1 MTTAPRS
8 PLLARHASFSA
19 PRILLTGANG
29 QVGWELRRT
38 LSCLGEVVALD
49 SKALNLADAAAVR
62 QKLREIAPSLIV
74 NPAAYT
80 AVDKAESEPELAHA
94 VNAVAPGV
102 LAEEADK
109 LGALL
114 VHYSTDYV
122 FNGSGAELD
131 SGEAR
136 PWREDDACDPI
147 NVYGA
152 TKLAGERAIQATG
165 CRHLIFR
172 TSWVY
177 GARGNNF
184 LLTMRR
190 LMRERPEL
198 KIVADQIGAP
208 TWCRDLAEA
217 TALVLSQMVLP
228 DSRFDQTQAWGIYN
242 MTNAGET
249 SWHGFA
255 EAIQALDGSNAR
267 LLPIPS
273 SEYPTPARRPLNSR
287 LNNDKLEQTF
297 GIRLQDWRAAL
308 ALCDAE
314 GR

>member
-1 MTTAPRS
+1 MT
-8 PLLARHASFSA
+8 SA

-38 LSCLGEVVALD
+38 LACLGEVVALD
-49 SKALNLADAAAVR
+49 SKAMNLADVDAVR
-62 QKLREIAPSLIV
+62 RRVREIAPAIIV

-80 AVDKAESEPELAHA
+80 AVDRAESEPELAHA
-94 VNAVAPGV
+94 VNAIAPGV
-102 LAEEADK
+102 LAEEAGR

-122 FNGSGAELD
+122 FNGSGET
-131 SGEAR
+131 
-136 PWREDDACDPI
+136 PWREDDACDPL

-152 TKLAGERAIQATG
+152 TKLAGERAILASG

-177 GARGNNF
+177 GARGSNF

-198 KIVADQIGAP
+198 KIVADQVGAP

-217 TALVLSQMVLP
+217 TAQVLSQIVSP
-228 DSRFDQTQAWGIYN
+228 ASSFRGDAPWGVYH

-255 EAIQALDGSNAR
+255 QAIQALDEFDETCAPAH

-273 SEYPTPARRPLNSR
+273 SDYPTPAKRPLNSR
-287 LNNDKLEQTF
+287 LNNDRLERTF
-297 GIRLQDWRAAL
+297 GLRLQDWRAAL
-308 ALCDAE
+308 ALCLN
-314 GR
+314 

>member
-1 MTTAPRS
+1 MTTIPRS
-8 PLLARHASFSA
+8 PLPA
-19 PRILLTGANG
+19 PRILLTGARG

-49 SKALNLADAAAVR
+49 SRSMNLADADAVR
-62 QKLREIAPSLIV
+62 QTVRDIAPQIIV

-94 VNAVAPGV
+94 VNAVAPGI
-102 LAEEADK
+102 LAEEAAR
-109 LGALL
+109 LGAVL

-122 FNGSGAELD
+122 FNGSG
-131 SGEAR
+131 ST
-136 PWREDDACDPI
+136 PWKEDDACDPL

-152 TKLAGERAIQATG
+152 TKLAGECAIQAAG

-177 GARGNNF
+177 GARGSNF

-198 KIVADQIGAP
+198 KIVADQAGAP

-217 TALVLSQMVLP
+217 TAQVLGQIASPM
-228 DSRFDQTQAWGIYN
+228 SAANQAEPWGIYH

-255 EAIQALDGSNAR
+255 EAIQAMDEFDETCAPAHLR
-267 LLPIPS
+267 PIPS
-273 SEYPTPARRPLNSR
+273 SDYPTPARRPLNSR
-287 LNNDKLEQTF
+287 LNNDKLKQTF
-297 GIRLQDWRAAL
+297 GISLQDWRAAL
-308 ALCDAE
+308 ALCL
-314 GR
+314 G

>member
-1 MTTAPRS
+1 MA
-8 PLLARHASFSA
+8 AR
-19 PRILLTGANG
+19 RILLTGPNG
-29 QVGWELRRT
+29 QIGWELQRT
-38 LSCLGEVVALD
+38 LSCMGEVVALD
-49 SKALNLADAAAVR
+49 SRAMNLADADAVR
-62 QKLREIAPSLIV
+62 RTVREVAPNIIV
-74 NPAAYT
+74 NAAAYT
-80 AVDKAESEPELAHA
+80 AVDKAERESEPARV
-94 VNAVAPGV
+94 VNAVAPGI
-102 LAEEADK
+102 LAEEAERLD
-109 LGALL
+109 ALL

-122 FNGSGAELD
+122 FNGSGD
-131 SGEAR
+131 R
-136 PWREDDACDPI
+136 PWREDDVCDPL

-152 TKLAGERAIQATG
+152 TKLEGERAIQATG

-198 KIVADQIGAP
+198 KIVSDQVGVP

-217 TALVLSQMVLP
+217 TALILSQVTAPTNRL
-228 DSRFDQTQAWGIYN
+228 DEGASWGMYH

-255 EAIQALDGSNAR
+255 DAIRMLDGTEAR

-273 SEYPTPARRPLNSR
+273 SDYPTPARRPLNSR
-287 LNNDKLEQTF
+287 LDNDKLKQTF
-297 GIRLQDWRAAL
+297 GISLQDWRTAL
-308 ALCDAE
+308 ALCLGANDT
-314 GR
+314 

>member
-1 MTTAPRS
+1 MTA
-8 PLLARHASFSA
+8 AR
-19 PRILLTGANG
+19 RILLTGARG

-49 SKALNLADAAAVR
+49 SRSMNLVDADAVR
-62 QKLREIAPSLIV
+62 QTVREMAPNIIV

-94 VNAVAPGV
+94 VNAVAPGI
-102 LAEEADK
+102 LAEEAGR

-122 FNGSGAELD
+122 FNGSG
-131 SGEAR
+131 ST
-136 PWREDDACDPI
+136 PWQEDDACDPL

-152 TKLAGERAIQATG
+152 TKLAGERAIQAAG

-177 GARGNNF
+177 GARGSNF

-198 KIVADQIGAP
+198 KIVADQVGAP

-217 TALVLSQMVLP
+217 TAQALSQITSPM
-228 DSRFDQTQAWGIYN
+228 SAANQAEPWGIYHV
-242 MTNAGET
+242 TNAGET

-255 EAIQALDGSNAR
+255 GAIQAHDGAGVR

-273 SEYPTPARRPLNSR
+273 SDYPTPARRPLNSR
-287 LNNDKLEQTF
+287 LNNDKLKRTF
-297 GIRLQDWRAAL
+297 GISLQDWRAAL
-308 ALCDAE
+308 ALCL
-314 GR
+314 G

>member
-1 MTTAPRS
+1 MS
-8 PLLARHASFSA
+8 PAC
-19 PRILLTGANG
+19 PRILLTGSNG

-38 LSCLGEVVALD
+38 LGALGEIVATDSRTLD
-49 SKALNLADAAAVR
+49 LADADAVR
-62 QKLREIAPSLIV
+62 NAVRAIAPTIIV

-80 AVDKAESEPELAHA
+80 AVDRAEGEPERAHA

-102 LAEEADK
+102 LAEEAAR

-122 FNGSGAELD
+122 FAGSGDA
-131 SGEAR
+131 
-136 PWREDDACDPI
+136 PWREDDAPGPR

-152 TKLAGERAIQATG
+152 TKLQGEQAIEAAG

-177 GARGNNF
+177 GARGSNF

-217 TALVLSQMVLP
+217 TAQVLAQVRAADESH
-228 DSRFDQTQAWGIYN
+228 WGVYH

-255 EAIQALDGSNAR
+255 ETIRSLDAFDATVVPAR
-267 LLPIPS
+267 LVPIPS
-273 SEYPTPARRPLNSR
+273 ADYPTPACRPLNSR
-287 LNNDKLEQTF
+287 LDNGKLARSF
-297 GIRLQDWRAAL
+297 GLRLRDWREAL
-308 ALCDAE
+308 ALCMDTDRLFERKPA
-314 GR
+314 

>member
-1 MTTAPRS
+1 
-8 PLLARHASFSA
+8 
-19 PRILLTGANG
+19 LLTGANG

-38 LSCLGEVVALD
+38 LACLGEVVALD
-49 SKALNLADAAAVR
+49 SKAMNLADADAVR
-62 QKLREIAPSLIV
+62 RKVREIAPAIIV

-80 AVDKAESEPELAHA
+80 AVDKAESEPELVHA
-94 VNAVAPGV
+94 VNAIAPGV
-102 LAEEADK
+102 LAEEAGR

-114 VHYSTDYV
+114 LHYSTDYV
-122 FNGSGAELD
+122 FNGSGET
-131 SGEAR
+131 S
-136 PWREDDACDPI
+136 WREGDVCDPL

-152 TKLAGERAIQATG
+152 TKLAGERAILASG

-177 GARGNNF
+177 GARGSNF

-217 TALVLSQMVLP
+217 TALVLSQLVSPLSKRMDDP
-228 DSRFDQTQAWGIYN
+228 WGIYH

-255 EAIQALDGSNAR
+255 EAIQALDEFDETCAPAH

-273 SEYPTPARRPLNSR
+273 SDYPTPATRPLNSR
-287 LNNDKLEQTF
+287 LNNDRLEQTF
-297 GIRLQDWRAAL
+297 GLRLQDWRDAL
-308 ALCDAE
+308 ALCL
-314 GR
+314 GK

>member
-1 MTTAPRS
+1 VSIR
-8 PLLARHASFSA
+8 
-19 PRILLTGANG
+19 PRIVLTGANG
-29 QVGWELRRT
+29 QVGWELQRT
-38 LSCLGEVVALD
+38 LSCLGEVIALD
-49 SKALNLADAAAVR
+49 SKAMDLTDAAAVR
-62 QKLREIAPSLIV
+62 QKLRETAPAIIV

-80 AVDKAESEPELAHA
+80 AVDKAEREPERAHA

-102 LAEEADK
+102 LAEEAVK

-122 FNGSGAELD
+122 FNGSGTT
-131 SGEAR
+131 

-147 NVYGA
+147 NVYGT
-152 TKLAGERAIQATG
+152 TKLEGERAIQAKG

-177 GARGNNF
+177 GARGSNF

-217 TALVLSQMVLP
+217 TALVLSQLGSP
-228 DSRFDQTQAWGIYN
+228 LSQSGAGEPWGVYN
-242 MTNAGET
+242 MTNSGET

-255 EAIQALDGSNAR
+255 EAIQALDVPSETQAAR
-267 LLPIPS
+267 LLPIPGS
-273 SEYPTPARRPLNSR
+273 DYPTPARRPLNSR
-287 LNNDKLEQTF
+287 LDNDKLEHTF
-297 GIRLQDWRAAL
+297 GIRLQDWRVAL
-308 ALCDAE
+308 ARCMDQS
-314 GR
+314 

>member
-1 MTTAPRS
+1 MK
-8 PLLARHASFSA
+8 
-19 PRILLTGANG
+19 ILLTGGNG

-38 LSCLGEVVALD
+38 LACLGKVVAVD
-49 SKALNLADAAAVR
+49 SKEMDLSDAAAIRRVVR
-62 QKLREIAPSLIV
+62 EVNPGIIV
-74 NPAAYT
+74 NPAAHT
-80 AVDKAESEPELAHA
+80 AVDKAESERERAWA
-94 VNAVAPGV
+94 VNAVAPGI
-102 LAEEADK
+102 LAEEAEK

-122 FNGSGAELD
+122 FDGSGD
-131 SGEAR
+131 I
-136 PWREDDACDPI
+136 PWREDDASGPL

-152 TKLAGERAIQATG
+152 SKLAGEQAIQTA
-165 CRHLIFR
+165 CQRHLIFR

-177 GARGNNF
+177 GARGANF

-208 TWCRDLAEA
+208 TWSRMLAEA
-217 TALVLSQMVLP
+217 TALILAQQVSPARGADRPQP
-228 DSRFDQTQAWGIYN
+228 WGVYH

-255 EAIQALDGSNAR
+255 EAIQALDGTESKAR

-273 SEYPTPARRPLNSR
+273 SDYPTPAKRPLNSR
-287 LNNDKLEQTF
+287 LNNDKLVRVF
-297 GIRLQDWRAAL
+297 GVSLPDWREAL
-308 ALCDAE
+308 SLCMQS
-314 GR
+314 

>member
-1 MTTAPRS
+1 MN
-8 PLLARHASFSA
+8 
-19 PRILLTGANG
+19 ILLTGGNG

-38 LSCLGEVVALD
+38 LACLGEVVTVD
-49 SKALNLADAAAVR
+49 SKEMDLSDAAAIRRVVR
-62 QKLREIAPSLIV
+62 EVKPRIIV
-74 NPAAYT
+74 NPAAHT
-80 AVDKAESEPELAHA
+80 AVDKAESERDLAWA
-94 VNAVAPGV
+94 VNATAPGI
-102 LAEEADK
+102 LADEAEK

-122 FNGSGAELD
+122 FNGT
-131 SGEAR
+131 GER
-136 PWREDDACDPI
+136 PWREDDATGPL

-152 TKLAGERAIQATG
+152 SKLAGEQAIQAA
-165 CRHLIFR
+165 CRRHLIFR

-177 GARGNNF
+177 GARGANF

-208 TWCRDLAEA
+208 TWSRMLAEA
-217 TALVLSQMVLP
+217 TALILAQQVSP
-228 DSRFDQTQAWGIYN
+228 ARGADRPEPWGVYH

-255 EAIQALDGSNAR
+255 EAIQALDDAESKAR

-273 SEYPTPARRPLNSR
+273 SDYPTPATRPLNSR
-287 LNNDKLEQTF
+287 LNNDKLARVF
-297 GIRLQDWRAAL
+297 GVRLPDWRAAL
-308 ALCDAE
+308 ELCMK
-314 GR
+314 G

>member
-1 MTTAPRS
+1 M
-8 PLLARHASFSA
+8 
-19 PRILLTGANG
+19 LLTGANG

-38 LSCLGEVVALD
+38 LSSLGEVIALD
-49 SKALNLADAAAVR
+49 SKAMNLADAAAVR
-62 QKLREIAPSLIV
+62 QKVREIAPAIIV
-74 NPAAYT
+74 NPAAHT
-80 AVDKAESEPELAHA
+80 AVDKAESEQELAHA
-94 VNAVAPGV
+94 VNAAAPGV
-102 LAEEADK
+102 LAEEAARLD
-109 LGALL
+109 ALL

-122 FNGSGAELD
+122 FNGSGTT
-131 SGEAR
+131 
-136 PWREDDACDPI
+136 PWREDDACDPL

-152 TKLAGERAIQATG
+152 SKLAGERAIQASG

-177 GARGNNF
+177 GARGSNF

-217 TALVLSQMVLP
+217 TALVLSQTNSP
-228 DSRFDQTQAWGIYN
+228 SSGFDQWGVYH

-255 EAIQALDGSNAR
+255 EAIEALDTSDDLRPPAR
-267 LLPIPS
+267 LYPIS
-273 SEYPTPARRPLNSR
+273 SNDYPTPAKRPLNSR
-287 LNNDKLEQTF
+287 LNNDKLEQVF
-297 GIRLQDWRAAL
+297 GLRLQDWQAAL
-308 ALCDAE
+308 AFCVDE
-314 GR
+314 IHS

>member
-1 MTTAPRS
+1 MSTR
-8 PLLARHASFSA
+8 

-49 SKALNLADAAAVR
+49 SKAMNLADAAVVR
-62 QKLREIAPSLIV
+62 QKVREIAPAIIV

-80 AVDKAESEPELAHA
+80 AVDKAETEVELVRA
-94 VNAVAPGV
+94 VNAIAPGI
-102 LAEEADK
+102 LAEEARSLD
-109 LGALL
+109 ALL

-122 FNGSGAELD
+122 FNGSGTT
-131 SGEAR
+131 
-136 PWREDDACDPI
+136 PWREDDACGPL

-152 TKLAGERAIQATG
+152 TKLEGEHAIQASG

-177 GARGNNF
+177 GARGSNF

-217 TALVLSQMVLP
+217 TALVLSQL
-228 DSRFDQTQAWGIYN
+228 SNADQTVPWGVYH

-255 EAIQALDGSNAR
+255 EAIQALDEFDETCAPAH

-273 SEYPTPARRPLNSR
+273 SDYPTPAQRPLNSR
-287 LNNDKLEQTF
+287 LNNDRLEQAF
-297 GIRLQDWRAAL
+297 GLRLQDWRTAL
-308 ALCDAE
+308 ALCMEASDS
-314 GR
+314 

>member
-1 MTTAPRS
+1 MT
-8 PLLARHASFSA
+8 SA

-38 LSCLGEVVALD
+38 LACLGEVVALD
-49 SKALNLADAAAVR
+49 SKAMNLADADAVR
-62 QKLREIAPSLIV
+62 RKVREIAPAIIV

-80 AVDKAESEPELAHA
+80 AVDKAESEPELAHT
-94 VNAVAPGV
+94 VNAIAPGV
-102 LAEEADK
+102 LAEEAGRQ
-109 LGALL
+109 GALL

-122 FNGSGAELD
+122 FNGSGET
-131 SGEAR
+131 
-136 PWREDDACDPI
+136 PWSEDDACDPL

-152 TKLAGERAIQATG
+152 TKLAGERAIQASG

-177 GARGNNF
+177 GARGSNF

-217 TALVLSQMVLP
+217 TAQVLGQLVSPLCSLKTDEP
-228 DSRFDQTQAWGIYN
+228 WGIYH

-255 EAIQALDGSNAR
+255 EAIQALDEFDETCAPAH

-273 SEYPTPARRPLNSR
+273 SDYPTPATRPLNSR
-287 LNNDKLEQTF
+287 LNNDRLEQTF
-297 GIRLQDWRAAL
+297 GLRLQDWRAAL
-308 ALCDAE
+308 ALCLGE
-314 GR
+314 

>member
-1 MTTAPRS
+1 VSTR
-8 PLLARHASFSA
+8 

-49 SKALNLADAAAVR
+49 SKAMNLADAVVVR
-62 QKLREIAPSLIV
+62 QKVREIAPAIIV

-80 AVDKAESEPELAHA
+80 AVDKAETEVELARA
-94 VNAVAPGV
+94 VNAIAPGI
-102 LAEEADK
+102 LAEEARLLD
-109 LGALL
+109 ALL

-122 FNGSGAELD
+122 FNGSGTT
-131 SGEAR
+131 
-136 PWREDDACDPI
+136 PWREDDACGPL

-152 TKLAGERAIQATG
+152 TKLEGEHAIQASG

-177 GARGNNF
+177 GARGSNF

-198 KIVADQIGAP
+198 KIVSDQIGAP

-217 TALVLSQMVLP
+217 TALVLSQLGNA
-228 DSRFDQTQAWGIYN
+228 DQTVPWGVYH

-255 EAIQALDGSNAR
+255 EAIQALDEFDETCAPAH
-267 LLPIPS
+267 LLPIPGS
-273 SEYPTPARRPLNSR
+273 DYPTPAQRPLNSR
-287 LNNDKLEQTF
+287 LNNDRLEQTF
-297 GIRLQDWRAAL
+297 GLRLQDWRTAL
-308 ALCDAE
+308 ALCMEASDS
-314 GR
+314 

>member
-1 MTTAPRS
+1 MSRQ
-8 PLLARHASFSA
+8 
-19 PRILLTGANG
+19 RILLTGANG

-38 LSCLGEVVALD
+38 LGCLGDVVALN
-49 SKALNLADAAAVR
+49 SKAMNLADADAVR
-62 QKLREIAPSLIV
+62 QKVREIAPHIIV

-80 AVDKAESEPELAHA
+80 AVDKAESEPDMAYA
-94 VNAVAPGV
+94 INASAPGI
-102 LAEEADK
+102 LAEEASTS
-109 LGALL
+109 GALL

-122 FNGSGAELD
+122 FNGSGAT
-131 SGEAR
+131 
-136 PWREDDACDPI
+136 PWGEDDTCDPL

-152 TKLAGERAIQATG
+152 TKLAGERAIQAAG

-177 GARGNNF
+177 GARGSNF

-198 KIVADQIGAP
+198 RIVADQVGAP

-217 TALVLSQMVLP
+217 TAQALSQISSLTHDP
-228 DSRFDQTQAWGIYN
+228 DQGAVWGVYH
-242 MTNAGET
+242 MTNGGET

-255 EAIQALDGSNAR
+255 QAIQALDASGEIQVLAR

-273 SEYPTPARRPLNSR
+273 SDYPTPAKRPLNSR
-287 LNNDKLEQTF
+287 LNNRKLEQVF
-297 GIRLQDWRAAL
+297 RLRLRDWRTAL
-308 ALCDAE
+308 ALCLEASDKS
-314 GR
+314 

>member
-1 MTTAPRS
+1 MK
-8 PLLARHASFSA
+8 
-19 PRILLTGANG
+19 ILLTGGNG

-38 LSCLGEVVALD
+38 LACLGEVVAVD
-49 SKALNLADAAAVR
+49 SKEMDLADAEAIRRVVR
-62 QKLREIAPSLIV
+62 EVNPRIIV
-74 NPAAYT
+74 NPAAHT
-80 AVDKAESEPELAHA
+80 AVDKAESERDLAYA
-94 VNAVAPGV
+94 INATAPGI
-102 LAEEADK
+102 LAEEAEK

-122 FNGSGAELD
+122 FDGSGNT
-131 SGEAR
+131 
-136 PWREDDACDPI
+136 PWREDDATGPL

-152 TKLAGERAIQATG
+152 SKLAGEQAIQAA
-165 CRHLIFR
+165 CRRHLIFR

-177 GARGNNF
+177 GARGANF

-208 TWCRDLAEA
+208 TWSRMLAEA
-217 TALVLSQMVLP
+217 TALILAQHISP
-228 DSRFDQTQAWGIYN
+228 ARGADRPEPWGVYH

-255 EAIQALDGSNAR
+255 EAIQALDGAESKAG

-273 SEYPTPARRPLNSR
+273 GDYPTPAKRPLNSR
-287 LNNDKLEQTF
+287 LNNDKLERVF
-297 GIRLQDWRAAL
+297 GVRLPEWRQAL
-308 ALCDAE
+308 SLCMQS
-314 GR
+314 